1 MVGAALQCCM
11 PAAPAA
17 AAAAAAERPQWERL
31 CCLHLPAHHPHT
43 CCQRFCSA
51 WLVQRGVSHSHR
63 GCERCSRVCL
73 DRPLWERSKQPGRSV
88 LLGKKLWPELGR
100 LQLLLMVTI
109 VLVGVGVVMG
119 LVVWVCSEG
128 ASWTGAC
135 SQGWGTPRQ
144 MQLSNC
150 MATGPAALDC
160 CSAASSAAAA
170 AAAAPRGPWSSAKAL
185 WPADCAP
192 GSACSL

>member
-63 GCERCSRVCL
+63 GSCPSRNY
-73 DRPLWERSKQPGRSV
+73 
-88 LLGKKLWPELGR
+88 
-100 LQLLLMVTI
+100 
-109 VLVGVGVVMG
+109 
-119 LVVWVCSEG
+119 
-128 ASWTGAC
+128 A
-135 SQGWGTPRQ
+135 
-144 MQLSNC
+144 
-150 MATGPAALDC
+150 AAL
-160 CSAASSAAAA
+160 AAGLLAA
-170 AAAAPRGPWSSAKAL
+170 
-185 WPADCAP
+185 
-192 GSACSL
+192 